1 MVEIMHQ
8 NSKMMILHND
18 LLAFLQNPF
27 VIIFYEILIKE
38 EKEEERRRRVHGK
51 KKKSFI
57 IYDQI
62 FQNFDEIY
70 FTVRSNKQ
78 NNKIFFVYLPVRTF
92 INGCSAPPP
101 TFEPN
106 DLKL

>member
-38 EKEEERRRRVHGK
+38 EKEEERRRE

-70 FTVRSNKQ
+70 FTVRSNKKTKKQ
-78 NNKIFFVYLPVRTF
+78 KKRFL
-92 INGCSAPPP
+92 
-101 TFEPN
+101 
-106 DLKL
+106 

>member
-38 EKEEERRRRVHGK
+38 EKEEERREKEFMEK
-51 KKKSFI
+51 KK
-57 IYDQI
+57 
-62 FQNFDEIY
+62 N
-70 FTVRSNKQ
+70 
-78 NNKIFFVYLPVRTF
+78 L
-92 INGCSAPPP
+92 
-101 TFEPN
+101 
-106 DLKL
+106 